1 MALIINGEEV
11 DNEVIEA
18 EFRQVKGHF
27 ERLLQVSC
35 CERDP
40 EFLATAKDNLTTRV
54 LLNQEAKKRVP
65 DVTDDAIT
73 ERLNRLIAEAGG
85 ENQFYM
91 NIGMPYK
98 DEAIVRENVANGVR
112 LDEMLKAV
120 YAPEPDPS
128 EDEIRAYYDAHTD
141 LYLSQEEIRAS
152 HITKSLQGA
161 SSRTEV
167 YNQMRDIRKKLL
179 EGADFATLAEEH
191 RSDEQQQIDLGWFK
205 RGEFMEEFETIAF
218 SMNKDEISPVFMTQL
233 GFHVCVVTDRRP
245 PAPLPFDQVRDTVRQ
260 RIIDDH
266 RDARFNAFTE
276 EIKAAATIE
285 DTEPEGDCGC
295 Y

>member
-1 MALIINGEEV
+1 MALSINGEEI
-11 DNEVIEA
+11 DDEVIEA
-18 EFRQVKGHF
+18 EFRQVKGHY
-27 ERLLQVSC
+27 ERTLQVSC

-65 DVTDDAIT
+65 DVTDEAIE
-73 ERLNRLIAEAGG
+73 ERLKRLIDEAGG
-85 ENQFYM
+85 EDQFYM

-98 DEAIVRENVANGVR
+98 DEAVVRDNVAGGVR
-112 LDEMLKAV
+112 LDQMLKDV
-120 YAPEPDPS
+120 YSPEPEPS
-128 EDEIRAYYDAHTD
+128 EDEIRSYYDEHID
-141 LYLSQEEIRAS
+141 QYLSQEEIRAS

-161 SSRTEV
+161 SSRAEV
-167 YNQMRDIRKKLL
+167 YAEMREIRTQLL
-179 EGADFATLAEEH
+179 DGADFDELAEKH

-218 SMNKDEISPVFMTQL
+218 SMNKEEISPVFMTQL

-245 PAPLPFDQVRDTVRQ
+245 PAPLPFDEVRDNVRQ
-260 RIIDDH
+260 RIVDDH
-266 RDARFNAFTE
+266 RDAKFNLFTE
-276 EIKAAATIE
+276 ELKTGADIVDK
-285 DTEPEGDCGC
+285 DPESDCGC

>member
-1 MALIINGEEV
+1 MALSINGEEI
-11 DNEVIEA
+11 DDEVIEA
-18 EFRQVKGHF
+18 EFRQVKGHY
-27 ERLLQVSC
+27 ERTLQVSC

-65 DVTDDAIT
+65 DVTDEAIE
-73 ERLNRLIAEAGG
+73 ERLKRLIDEAGG
-85 ENQFYM
+85 EDQFYM

-98 DEAIVRENVANGVR
+98 DEAVVRDNVAGGVR
-112 LDEMLKAV
+112 LDQMLKDV
-120 YAPEPDPS
+120 YSPEPEPS
-128 EDEIRAYYDAHTD
+128 EDEIRSYYDEHID
-141 LYLSQEEIRAS
+141 QYLSQEEIRAS

-161 SSRTEV
+161 SSRAEV
-167 YNQMRDIRKKLL
+167 YAEMREIRTQLL
-179 EGADFATLAEEH
+179 DGADFDELAEKH

-218 SMNKDEISPVFMTQL
+218 SMNKEEISPVFMTQL

-245 PAPLPFDQVRDTVRQ
+245 PAPLPFDEVRDNVRQ

-266 RDARFNAFTE
+266 RDAKFNLFTE
-276 EIKAAATIE
+276 ELKTGADIVDK
-285 DTEPEGDCGC
+285 DPESDCGC